1 MEPLRLRQ
9 APQDSRLL
17 QNQPTSSADSP
28 TEEVVG
34 DTDEPPDGKQLA
46 TMKQQQQ
53 FKKIRCQLESKQSLL
68 TKNLHVSES
77 DSDSS
82 HEDEDEDEEEDED
95 EDEDV
100 FSPSTRAYSSA
111 SNWSRGSFASTA
123 ELTSDGQTSP
133 NRTRSPSPPSPRIR
147 LPVLPAFNIKTFA
160 HSANI
165 KIVENAADLLPV
177 SPNEDKVEAGL
188 GRKRCIMFACGK
200 KEEPKKEAVIKI
212 EEPKP
217 VLPAKRPCA
226 LTFACPTREPS
237 STNTNKPHI
246 RISSPAPTRRMPMS
260 PKPSLRSH
268 RGSDATVRTTSPR
281 TVRKVPSV
289 VRARR
294 SSNASDADQY
304 EATRFHEFASSEE
317 ERDDWVQEQTCH
329 RSRLTVDDTLRVE
342 NTLRKLGKEVDE
354 EVLEEEEE
362 EELDQGLGNEED
374 DVDEDD
380 EDDDNDSIGLVESE
394 GYLTDEGFQTDDEGG
409 FAESDDAS
417 DSDGSDFAWWAPA
430 GGNSSGDHIEHI
442 RPSRPRSDSGS
453 SIGSFSSTRAC
464 PAKSGPNYHNRKIA
478 IPREF
483 RPRTPEL
490 PDSTDFVCGTLDEDR
505 PLEHAYYSCL
515 QQRRAAKHVPQ
526 PQDIDP
532 TFPISDNEMDE
543 EDEDSDENEF
553 HVDESDHH
561 MFMHGAPDASD
572 SDSRRS
578 RGVALSKRSP
588 NHSPKRLRSPPPAK
602 RTAYHSPPPR
612 RLKNRSPPPTTRY
625 HSPPPMSRHR
635 SPPSTVRHR
644 SPPAARLRSPAPMFR
659 RPSFLKHMEELNAT
673 PIALDGTPKSGK
685 IGTSS
690 IPRNGVFS
698 STRPTIENMAMQDED
713 CEDGDD
719 LADTRKTRHAIDIVK
734 GLEKK
739 RLRRLEKMKEKSC
752 RMRAKGNQKKHAHHV
767 LPGKGAERMREM
779 GLELAAL
786 RGKKPAGSSVEQG
799 QHILSY

>member
-9 APQDSRLL
+9 APQDSRVL

-28 TEEVVG
+28 SEEVAG

-46 TMKQQQQ
+46 NMKQEQP
-53 FKKIRCQLESKQSLL
+53 FKKIHCQLERKQSLL
-68 TKNLHVSES
+68 TQTLHVSDSES
-77 DSDSS
+77 DSSFQD
-82 HEDEDEDEEEDED
+82 EDED

-100 FSPSTRAYSSA
+100 FSPSTRAHSSA

-123 ELTSDGQTSP
+123 DLTSDGQTTPS
-133 NRTRSPSPPSPRIR
+133 RTRSPSPPSPRIR
-147 LPVLPAFNIKTFA
+147 LPMSPTFNMKPFA
-160 HSANI
+160 HPATI
-165 KIVENAADLLPV
+165 KIVENGVDPRISLPV
-177 SPNEDKVEAGL
+177 SANEDKVEAGL

-200 KEEPKKEAVIKI
+200 KEEPKVIKI

-226 LTFACPTREPS
+226 LTFACPTKTPA

-246 RISSPAPTRRMPMS
+246 RISSPAPTKRMPQS

-281 TVRKVPSV
+281 TVHKVPSV

-317 ERDDWVQEQTCH
+317 ERDDWMQEQTCH
-329 RSRLTVDDTLRVE
+329 RSRLTVDDTLKVE
-342 NTLRKLGKEVDE
+342 NTLRKLGKEMDE

-380 EDDDNDSIGLVESE
+380 DDDDNDSIGMVDST
-394 GYLTDEGFQTDDEGG
+394 GYLTDEGFQTDDEEG
-409 FAESDDAS
+409 FAGSDDDS

-430 GGNSSGDHIEHI
+430 GGHSGGDHIVHI
-442 RPSRPRSDSGS
+442 RSSRPRSDSGS
-453 SIGSFSSTRAC
+453 SIGSFSSTKAC
-464 PAKSGPNYHNRKIA
+464 PAKSGPNYHNRKVA

-543 EDEDSDENEF
+543 EDEDSENEF

-561 MFMHGAPDASD
+561 LFMHGAPDASD
-572 SDSRRS
+572 SEARQR
-578 RGVALSKRSP
+578 RGVTLTKRSP
-588 NHSPKRLRSPPPAK
+588 HHSPKRLRSPPPAK

-625 HSPPPMSRHR
+625 HSPPPMNRHW
-635 SPPSTVRHR
+635 SPPSTVRHH
-644 SPPAARLRSPAPMFR
+644 SPPLARLRSPAPMFR

-673 PIALDGTPKSGK
+673 PIALHGTPKSGK

-713 CEDGDD
+713 AEDGEDV
-719 LADTRKTRHAIDIVK
+719 ADTRKTRHAIDIVK

-739 RLRRLEKMKEKSC
+739 RLRRLEKMKEKNC
-752 RMRAKGNQKKHAHHV
+752 RMRAKGSQKKHAHHV

-786 RGKKPAGSSVEQG
+786 RGKKPVGSPTEQRQ